1 MKLPHLH
8 PERKLVCSMKDNITK
23 LLGLEDVIV
32 KNIEENEREIEIYIE
47 LPRKAH
53 ECPCCGRKTD
63 SIHDYRMQRIR
74 DCPAFGK
81 PVYLFLRKRRYIC
94 RECGKRFYERNSFL
108 PRYYRRTQR
117 EIIAIINSFRELV
130 SAKHISVEHGI
141 SVSTAL
147 RYFDLVSYG
156 TLKLPRVLSMDE
168 FRGNAGGEKFQTILT
183 DAENHKV
190 LDILP
195 NRKSHDL
202 IKFLLKFPREERL
215 KVEYVVMDMSTTFYG
230 VAQTCFPQATIVAD
244 RYHVVRQAA
253 WAMENVRKDRQKKLS
268 PEWRRYFKRSRY
280 LLNKAPERLSEEESD
295 KLRVLLGI
303 STDLECAYKL
313 KNGFREL
320 MRSPDSNT
328 GKRLLAD
335 WVYFAESSGL
345 KEFSSCTKAIH
356 NWSSEILASFDCPY
370 SNGYTEGC
378 NNKTKVLKRVC
389 FGVRSFARLRNRIL
403 HCAGGT

>member
-1 MKLPHLH
+1 
-8 PERKLVCSMKDNITK
+8 MKDNISK

-32 KNIEENEREIEIYIE
+32 KNVEENEKELEIEIE

-53 ECPCCGRKTD
+53 KCPCCGSETD
-63 SIHDYRMQRIR
+63 RIHDYRRQRIR
-74 DCPAFGK
+74 DCSAFGR
-81 PVYLFLRKRRYIC
+81 PVCLSLRKRRYVC
-94 RECGKRFYERNSFL
+94 RECGKRFYENNTFL

-117 EIIAIINSFRELV
+117 EIIAIIDSFRELV

-156 TLKLPRVLSMDE
+156 ALKLPKVLSMDE
-168 FRGNAGGEKFQTILT
+168 FKGNAGGEKFQTILT

-202 IKFLLKFPREERL
+202 INFFLKYPREDRL
-215 KVEYVVMDMSTTFYG
+215 KVEYVVMDMSSIYYN
-230 VAQTCFPQATIVAD
+230 VAQTCFPNATIVAD
-244 RYHVVRQAA
+244 RYHVVRQAT

-268 PEWRRYFKRSRY
+268 PEWRKYCKRSRY
-280 LLNKAPERLSEEESD
+280 LLNKAPENLSEEDKD
-295 KLRVLLGI
+295 KLRVILGT
-303 STDLECAYKL
+303 SSDLEHAYTL
-313 KNGFREL
+313 KNNFREL
-320 MRSPDSNT
+320 MHSPDSST
-328 GKRLLAD
+328 GKTLLAE
-335 WVYFAESSGL
+335 WICLAEASGL
-345 KEFSSCTKAIH
+345 KEFSACTRAAH

-370 SNGYTEGC
+370 SNGFTEGC

-389 FGVRSFARLRNRIL
+389 FGMRNFTRFRNRIL
-403 HCAGGT
+403 HCSARP

>member
-1 MKLPHLH
+1 
-8 PERKLVCSMKDNITK
+8 MKDNITK

-32 KNIEENEREIEIYIE
+32 KNVEENEREFEIYIE
-47 LPRKAH
+47 LPRKTH
-53 ECPCCGRKTD
+53 ECPCCGRNTD
-63 SIHDYRMQRIR
+63 RIHDYRMQRIR

-81 PVYLFLRKRRYIC
+81 PVYLFLKKRRYIC
-94 RECGKRFYERNSFL
+94 RECGKRFYERNRFL
-108 PRYYRRTQR
+108 PKYYRRTQR
-117 EIIAIINSFRELV
+117 EIVAVINGFRELV
-130 SAKHISVEHGI
+130 SAKHISAEHGI
-141 SVSTAL
+141 SVNTAL

-168 FRGNAGGEKFQTILT
+168 FKGNADGEKFQTILT

-195 NRKSHDL
+195 NRKARDL
-202 IKFLLKFPREERL
+202 IKFFLKFPREERL
-215 KVEYVVMDMSTTFYG
+215 KVEYVVIDMSKVFYS
-230 VAQTCFPQATIVAD
+230 VAQTCFPKATVVAD
-244 RYHVVRQAA
+244 RYHVLRQAA

-268 PEWRRYFKRSRY
+268 QEWCRYFKRYRY
-280 LLNKAPERLSEEESD
+280 LLYKNPKKFSEEESD

-303 STDLECAYKL
+303 STDLEYAYKL
-313 KNGFREL
+313 KNSFREV
-320 MRSPDSNT
+320 MRSHDSNT
-328 GKRLLAD
+328 GKKLLAD

-345 KEFSSCTKAIH
+345 EEFSKCTKAVH
-356 NWSSEILASFDCPY
+356 NWSDEILASFDCPY

-378 NNKTKVLKRVC
+378 NNKTKALKRVC